1 VNRRKRI
8 VAGALLLVL
17 ATALLLGRGFAGPAH
32 PLAFAASAVA
42 TPSPTPSPPPVSPGT
57 RALNYLF
64 AALCIAGVVWIFRR
78 KWAMGNPR
86 DDEP

>member
-1 VNRRKRI
+1 MNRRQRI
-8 VAGALLLVL
+8 VAGSILLVL
-17 ATALLLGRGFAGPAH
+17 VMAGVMASGLTAH
-32 PLAFAASAVA
+32 AFAAAS
-42 TPSPTPSPPPVSPGT
+42 TPSPTPSPVPVSPGT

-86 DDEP
+86 DDEPRPR